1 MTVSPRGTA
10 IKYLPSLC
18 PHTNYLNFR
27 KDTYHCRVLSCL
39 LLEISLLS
47 DMQCQA
53 LEVNSSEELVLVHS
67 LYNAEDVLK
76 NARGKKK
83 NEINFKKYWMP
94 LEITHT

>member
-1 MTVSPRGTA
+1 M
-10 IKYLPSLC
+10 KYLR
-18 PHTNYLNFR
+18 TK

-53 LEVNSSEELVLVHS
+53 LVVNSSEELVLVHS

-76 NARGKKK
+76 NAGEKHKTK
-83 NEINFKKYWMP
+83 QNKQ
-94 LEITHT
+94 H